1 MGEITWKTKEQI
13 EEELNNPPLTQ
24 VEEIAKQQTD
34 LLFTLMMNG
43 VI

>member
-1 MGEITWKTKEQI
+1 MGEINWKTKEQI
-13 EEELNNPPLTQ
+13 EEELNNPQLTQ